1 MYIYIYIYICIY
13 IYIHIHKDTHV
24 YVYMYI
30 VVEGQTTSES
40 TQSTWTSNQWYIAFR
55 IHVVALFTLETWHN
69 DLHLQVVHYT
79 LSHTASVVYSQ
90 TRARHGYMLHVIHLS
105 VALQVRVHVCVQYMC
120 MYIYIYIYTCVYIIR
135 RLIVRMYVHIYI
147 YICIYVYIYI
157 YIHTHMCRVALT
169 GHWRVPLR
177 GRLRA
182 AADSSHVHW
191 ALIYY

>member
-1 MYIYIYIYICIY
+1 
-13 IYIHIHKDTHV
+13 
-24 YVYMYI
+24 MYI

-120 MYIYIYIYTCVYIIR
+120 MYIYIYIYIHMCIYNTKTNSTYVCTYIYIY
-135 RLIVRMYVHIYI
+135 MYICIYI
-147 YICIYVYIYI
+147 YIYTYTYVPRRAY
-157 YIHTHMCRVALT
+157 R
-169 GHWRVPLR
+169 PLASSSSWAPQGC
-177 GRLRA
+177 GRLLPC
-182 AADSSHVHW
+182 
-191 ALIYY
+191 ALSTNLLLILILLVLWLLVLLLYDY